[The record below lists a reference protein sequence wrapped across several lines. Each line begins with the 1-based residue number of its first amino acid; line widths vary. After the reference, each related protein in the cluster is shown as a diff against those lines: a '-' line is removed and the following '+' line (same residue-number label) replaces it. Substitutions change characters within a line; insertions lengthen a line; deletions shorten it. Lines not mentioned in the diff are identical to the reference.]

1 MNVLKLI
8 LNFRKNKIK
17 NIQSKND
24 ISFNFFL
31 IIKKVKIFN
40 LYMLIVLKLIFKFIK
55 IIKIIQY
62 MYHG

>member
-31 IIKKVKIFN
+31 IIKKVKIF
-40 LYMLIVLKLIFKFIK
+40 YV
-55 IIKIIQY
+55 
-62 MYHG
+62 